1 MALYDDDDPD
11 MCMLIASIMGSE
23 MLRWWLLA
31 MGPQVEVLEPVN
43 LREEIRRTLQQAL
56 GRYL

>member
-11 MCMLIASIMGSE
+11 ACMLTTSVMDSE

-31 MGPQVEVLEPVN
+31 MGPQVEVLEPVS